1 MFHFYKQVCICLFVS
16 MAEKTSHFSSIKTQ
30 TWLSSQMVSSHH
42 IYISLRFIIALI
54 NFVMDLFTL
63 SDAADVSEAE
73 QMETEL
79 YMGKTAARVWVI
91 DSALV

>member
-1 MFHFYKQVCICLFVS
+1 
-16 MAEKTSHFSSIKTQ
+16 
-30 TWLSSQMVSSHH
+30 MVYSHH

-54 NFVMDLFTL
+54 NWVMDLFTL

-79 YMGKTAARVWVI
+79 YG
-91 DSALV
+91 